1 MVKEYIAN
9 FAGEMMLRIL
19 APKVVMLAVKLM
31 YTLEYSY
38 S

>member
-1 MVKEYIAN
+1 MVKEYTAN

-31 YTLEYSY
+31 YTLENSY